1 MAPPAP
7 LSRIN
12 TSPQVDNCRQVGN
25 TSAMKIA
32 VHLARHRRLVAWVGL
47 SLLLHLLAFALLDVL
62 VTPSPPP
69 ASGAPLALRL
79 VDERVAA
86 LPAEADPAPAPAAAA
101 SPLSSAA
108 APALPLPATPVV
120 ASPPALPHPAA
131 ATQAPAAP
139 AAAAAGI
146 APLQMPGRYRVRLP
160 PSARLSYTVTRSLP
174 GQSAVTQDS
183 AQLLWEKTGGAYR
196 LRVDGVLGELSSE
209 GGEDDAGIAPH
220 QASEGLAAGAQQTR
234 FDHEQGRI
242 EHGLLAA
249 STSLHPGSQDRAS
262 ALLQLAG
269 MGLADPDQMQGT
281 IDIVVAG
288 PGGTRI
294 EQWQVVGNEDLPTSA
309 GRLATV
315 RLAQPAQPGYTRVE
329 LWLAPAHHWLPVQL
343 RVTGAD
349 GTVANQ
355 VVSGIES
362 DALPALQ

>member
-1 MAPPAP
+1 
-7 LSRIN
+7 
-12 TSPQVDNCRQVGN
+12 
-25 TSAMKIA
+25 MKIA

-47 SLLLHLLAFALLDVL
+47 SLLLHLLAFAVLDVL

-69 ASGAPLALRL
+69 DNGAPLALRL
-79 VDERVAA
+79 VDERLAA
-86 LPAEADPAPAPAAAA
+86 LPTQADPAPAPAPAA
-101 SPLSSAA
+101 SPPASAA
-108 APALPLPATPVV
+108 APALPLPALPVL
-120 ASPPALPHPAA
+120 ASPPALPDPAA
-131 ATQAPAAP
+131 TTQAPAAPAAP

-160 PSARLSYTVTRSLP
+160 PSARLRYTVTRSLP
-174 GQSAVTQDS
+174 GQSGVTQDS
-183 AQLLWEKTGGAYR
+183 AQLLWEKTGGTYR

-242 EHGLLAA
+242 EHGLLGA

-269 MGLADPDQMQGT
+269 MGLADPDQIQGP

-315 RLAQPAQPGYTRVE
+315 RLAQPARPGETRVE

-355 VVSGIES
+355 VVSSIES
-362 DALPALQ
+362 DPQTALQ

>member
-1 MAPPAP
+1 
-7 LSRIN
+7 
-12 TSPQVDNCRQVGN
+12 
-25 TSAMKIA
+25 MKIA

-47 SLLLHLLAFALLDVL
+47 SLLLHLLAFAVLDVL
-62 VTPSPPP
+62 VAPAAPS
-69 ASGAPLALRL
+69 AVGAPLALRL
-79 VDERVAA
+79 GDQRLAA
-86 LPAEADPAPAPAAAA
+86 PLAQADTTAPPAAAPPA
-101 SPLSSAA
+101 SAA
-108 APALPLPATPVV
+108 AQPL
-120 ASPPALPHPAA
+120 ASPPVPAPPAA
-131 ATQAPAAP
+131 VAPPDSATQAPP
-139 AAAAAGI
+139 AQAGVAAGI
-146 APLQMPGRYRVRLP
+146 APLHMPGRYLVRLP
-160 PSARLSYTVTRSLP
+160 PSARVTYTVTRTLP

-183 AQLLWEKTGGAYR
+183 AQLLWEKTGGVYR
-196 LRVDGVLGELSSE
+196 LRIDGVLGELSSE

-220 QASEGLAAGAQQTR
+220 LASEEVAAGTQHTR

-242 EHGLLAA
+242 EHALLDA

-269 MGLADPDQMQGT
+269 MGLADPDQMQGM

-315 RLAQPAQPGYTRVE
+315 RLAQPARPGDARVE
-329 LWLAPAHHWLPVQL
+329 VWLAPAHHWLPVQL
-343 RVTGAD
+343 RVTGAN
-349 GTVANQ
+349 GAVANQ